1 MIRTLSAYN
10 AFFLFR
16 PLMILGYK
24 KAYQVYDDKFQAIES
39 IFQVLMPLSI
49 LCEFKNSLYADWIIE
64 KNSPLLIAIE
74 GV

>member
-16 PLMILGYK
+16 PLMISGYK
-24 KAYQVYDDKFQAIES
+24 KAYQVYDDKFQAIKS

-49 LCEFKNSLYADWIIE
+49 LCEFKNLLYADWIIE